1 MVNRLTPGTW
11 SRPSATYAVN
21 ALAVID
27 RVSAGIHPSD
37 QARDLQMRDAANRLV
52 DLDEVGDEPLKPCS
66 LGQLKDRREA
76 RARHEFGSSNTALT
90 S

>member
-1 MVNRLTPGTW
+1 MRVA
-11 SRPSATYAVN
+11 AT
-21 ALAVID
+21 
-27 RVSAGIHPSD
+27 
-37 QARDLQMRDAANRLV
+37 RLV
-52 DLDEVGDEPLKPCS
+52 DLDEVGDEPLKPRS